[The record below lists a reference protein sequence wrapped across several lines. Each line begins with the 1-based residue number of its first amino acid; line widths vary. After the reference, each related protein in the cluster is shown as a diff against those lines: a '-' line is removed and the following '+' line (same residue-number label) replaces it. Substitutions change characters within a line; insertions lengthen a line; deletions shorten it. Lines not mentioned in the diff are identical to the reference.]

1 MIVGYSKKAQTK
13 MALALILPALLIVS
27 VFTYIPSAYVFFLSF
42 KDWDMISPVKT
53 NVGLKTT
60 RGSSIRQMGL
70 DTL

>member
-13 MALALILPALLIVS
+13 MALTLILPALLIVS

-42 KDWDMISPVKT
+42 KDWDMISPIKT
-53 NVGLKTT
+53 NVGLANYK
-60 RGSSIRQMGL
+60 RLFNPANGL